1 MPWLWRAL
9 YVLCLTLV
17 PLSAAGQPQ
26 LCEAAAKQASRESGV
41 PYAVLMAISLNE
53 TGRKGAGGFEPWP
66 WTVNMEGAGHW
77 FDNRDLAL
85 AYVFKEFKRGARS
98 FDVGCFQINFKWHGQ
113 HFSSIE
119 DMFDPLENAR
129 YAAQFLKSLYAESG
143 DWKRAAGAYHS
154 RTPKRANSYSTRF
167 ARFYAKLEGRS
178 GPKDVMTTSAA
189 AASPLPDIPDIVLA
203 QSASQAQRRENGY
216 PLLLRSK
223 DAEPPRPGG
232 APGASLFA
240 RAARKARG
248 M

>member
-1 MPWLWRAL
+1 MPWFRRAL

-53 TGRKGAGGFEPWP
+53 TGRKGADSFEPWP

-119 DMFDPLENAR
+119 GMFDPLENAR

-143 DWKRAAGAYHS
+143 DWKKAAGAYHS
-154 RTPKRANSYSTRF
+154 RTPEHANSYATRF

-178 GPKDVMTTSAA
+178 GPNDVMTTSAA

-203 QSASQAQRRENGY
+203 QSASQTQRRENRY

-223 DAEPPRPGG
+223 DADPPRAGG

-240 RAARKARG
+240 RAARKAQG